1 MSARSRGN
9 PPTRVPRL
17 VRHLALHLGVGAA
30 LGVAFTA
37 LLVGANVTGLG
48 ELIEASGSPVLAK
61 VMLCAA
67 NVLTFGSL
75 AMGIGVMTL
84 PWGDD
89 MPGEKDDV
97 A

>member
-1 MSARSRGN
+1 MSARTRGSAKA
-9 PPTRVPRL
+9 RVPRL
-17 VRHLALHLGVGAA
+17 VRQLALHLGVGAA

-37 LLVGANVTGLG
+37 MLVGANVTGLG
-48 ELIEASGSPVLAK
+48 DLIESSGSPLLAK

-75 AMGIGVMTL
+75 AMGISIMTL
-84 PWGDD
+84 PWGDA

-97 A
+97 

>member
-1 MSARSRGN
+1 MRVKTRGFQL
-9 PPTRVPRL
+9 PRPPRL
-17 VRHLALHLGVGAA
+17 VRHLALHLTLGGA

-37 LLVGANVTGLG
+37 FLVGANVAGLG
-48 ELIEASGSPVLAK
+48 DLIESSGAPVIPKL
-61 VMLCAA
+61 MLCAA

-75 AMGIGVMTL
+75 AMGVSVMTL

-97 A
+97 